1 MRSSISNSNAFYR
14 CFINAWHRAAEG
26 GRGAQNA
33 RDFSQFAVA
42 FCPAGGYNERNEDWG
57 KMRRNED
64 WGKMRI

>member
-1 MRSSISNSNAFYR
+1 MRSIVFNSNAFY
-14 CFINAWHRAAEG
+14 INALHRAAEG

-57 KMRRNED
+57 KMR
-64 WGKMRI
+64 I

>member
-14 CFINAWHRAAEG
+14 CFINALHRAAEG

-42 FCPAGGYNERNEDWG
+42 FYLAGGYNG
-57 KMRRNED
+57 RNED